1 MRWAGEAGVTGV
13 LDLGSHNM
21 EWFQELYDDF
31 RQRTGFGSISD
42 DHTARDVDFIVKLCA
57 LRPGDRVLDVC
68 AGTGRH
74 SIELERRGIRATGF
88 ELNPDYVHLALER
101 AESKGVAPSI
111 TVGDVRTAEFGTGFH
126 AAVLMWN
133 SFGFFSDEE
142 DLRLLVKIGRALR
155 PEGRFVLEI
164 LNRDFLLRH
173 FEPRAERVVEGI
185 GVVEERQFDMST
197 SRIKTIIM
205 RREKSGVVVRRTNWR
220 MYSLHELAAMGTT
233 AGLNLLCA
241 YANLDEEPADL
252 DTRLMRLLFVRDGS

>member
-1 MRWAGEAGVTGV
+1 
-13 LDLGSHNM
+13 M

-31 RQRTGFGSISD
+31 RQRTGFGNISD
-42 DHTARDVDFIVKLCA
+42 ERTAREVDFIVKLCA

-88 ELNPDYVHLALER
+88 ELNPDYARLALER
-101 AESKGVAPSI
+101 AESRGVAPSI
-111 TVGDVRTAEFGTGFH
+111 TVGDVRTVDFGTGFH
-126 AAVLMWN
+126 AAILMWH

-142 DLRLLVKIGRALR
+142 DLRLLAKIGRALQ

-164 LNRDFLLRH
+164 LNRDFFLRH

-185 GVVEERQFDMST
+185 EVVEEREFDLFK
-197 SRIKTIIM
+197 SRIKTTIT
-205 RREKSGVVVRRTNWR
+205 RREQSGVVVRRTNWR
-220 MYSLHELAAMGTT
+220 MYSLHELGAMGAA
-233 AGLNLLCA
+233 AGLNLLRA

-252 DTRLMRLLFVRDGS
+252 DTRLMRLLFVRAGS